1 MNKILFLIVFI
12 CFNQISIGQET
23 EQDNASLVNKE
34 KTDVVPVSTKGTK
47 LYEYIGRS
55 YRVPDVRGLKGKV
68 VVNFVIDENGNI
80 GDFKI
85 VEDIGHGTAEELIR
99 VLKTTQGKWKA
110 AIKDGKPVK
119 VLYSCPLSIGG
130 AQ

>member
-12 CFNQISIGQET
+12 CFSQISLGQET
-23 EQDNASLVNKE
+23 EQDNNFLVNKE
-34 KTDVVPVSTKGTK
+34 KMDVVPISTKGTK
-47 LYEYIGRS
+47 LYEYIGRN

-80 GDFKI
+80 GDFNI
-85 VEDIGHGTAEELIR
+85 VQDIGHGAAEELIR

-110 AIKDGKPVK
+110 GIKDGKPIK

-130 AQ
+130 V